1 MAGTVAP
8 CERNVGCCA
17 GPGLR
22 SSSASSEPRSCPAE
36 KFLPRPARITTRTAS
51 SASARPN
58 ASSSCTNKVRDWA
71 FWASGL
77 LSQIRAIRP
86 SSSVSYV
93 TCWGASPPTGSALVR
108 SGLATADHLVR
119 LENYGRIAHYGAA
132 ASVADAVP
140 QPPDS
145 KLPEMAHTHHFLT
158 DRTAFSRYS
167 A

>member
-22 SSSASSEPRSCPAE
+22 SASASSEPRSCPAE
-36 KFLPRPARITTRTAS
+36 KFLPRAARITTRTTS
-51 SASARPN
+51 SASARPK
-58 ASSSCTNKVRDWA
+58 ASSNCTNSVRDWA
-71 FWASGL
+71 FWASGR
-77 LSQIRAIRP
+77 LSQIRAICP

-119 LENYGRIAHYGAA
+119 LENYRRNAHYGAGA
-132 ASVADAVP
+132 TIGEAVP
-140 QPPDS
+140 QAFDS
-145 KLPEMAHTHHFLT
+145 ELPEMALAHHF
-158 DRTAFSRYS
+158 Y
-167 A
+167 